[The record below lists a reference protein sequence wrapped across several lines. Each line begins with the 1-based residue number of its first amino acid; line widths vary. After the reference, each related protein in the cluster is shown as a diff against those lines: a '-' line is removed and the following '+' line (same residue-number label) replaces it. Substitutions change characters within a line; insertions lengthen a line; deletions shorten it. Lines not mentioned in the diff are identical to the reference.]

1 MEQATPYHVLSELAA
16 ALMAIIVEPDRK
28 GRIDME
34 EFSES
39 MPTEVRQNDV
49 SGQVRVN
56 ASGWYLGSRIIGL
69 VGMA

>member
-69 VGMA
+69 VGMT